1 MAMADLS
8 HAGRVA
14 RGRARARASQ
24 QPSPV
29 GVVGWRKQL
38 ALLLL
43 ISPPAVGIA
52 MQLLIAYGTEDSIL
66 RAVSYSLRS

>member
-8 HAGRVA
+8 HARRVA
-14 RGRARARASQ
+14 RRRARARASQ

-38 ALLLL
+38 RIAFVASTALPGHAHATPFN
-43 ISPPAVGIA
+43 SR
-52 MQLLIAYGTEDSIL
+52 TEEHAG
-66 RAVSYSLRS
+66 RAAIEC

>member
-1 MAMADLS
+1 MAMADLR
-8 HAGRVA
+8 HADRVA
-14 RGRARARASQ
+14 WHRARAQGSQ
-24 QPSPV
+24 PPSPV

-52 MQLLIAYGTEDSIL
+52 MQLPIAYGTE
-66 RAVSYSLRS
+66 A